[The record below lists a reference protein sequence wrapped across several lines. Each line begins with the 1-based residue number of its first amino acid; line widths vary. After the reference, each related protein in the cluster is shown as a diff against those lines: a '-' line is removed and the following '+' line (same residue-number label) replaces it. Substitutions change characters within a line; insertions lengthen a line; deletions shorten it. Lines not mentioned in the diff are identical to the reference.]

1 LRLSCVDL
9 LGREVSTYRCSYG
22 VRGVVVGET
31 HNTFLV
37 LAGSRVVAVPKSL
50 CHFYVYGL
58 NILVN
63 GVYLVGYRDRRLFN
77 CGVF

>member
-1 LRLSCVDL
+1 MRAGCLDL
-9 LGREVSTYRCSYG
+9 LGREISTYRCPYG

-31 HNTFLV
+31 YNTFLV
-37 LAGSRVVAVPKSL
+37 LAGDKVVVIPKSL
-50 CHFYVYGL
+50 CYFYVHGL

-77 CGVF
+77 CGMF

>member
-1 LRLSCVDL
+1 MRAGCLDL
-9 LGREVSTYRCSYG
+9 LGREISTYRCPYG

-31 HNTFLV
+31 YNTFLV
-37 LAGSRVVAVPKSL
+37 LAGDKVFVIPKSL
-50 CHFYVYGL
+50 CHFYVHGL

-77 CGVF
+77 CGMF